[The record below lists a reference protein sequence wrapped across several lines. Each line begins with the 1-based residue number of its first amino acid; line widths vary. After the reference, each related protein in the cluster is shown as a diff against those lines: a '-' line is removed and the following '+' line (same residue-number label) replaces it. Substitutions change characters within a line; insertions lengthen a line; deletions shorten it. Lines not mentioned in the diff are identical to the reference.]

1 MSKAN
6 DARGTITRRSFLKST
21 GALAGAAA
29 LGGSALGISSL
40 QVKDEAFAAAG
51 EGEEQIFTT
60 SCRANCFQACML
72 KGHVRE
78 GKLTYMS
85 RGDFPEADEIYSGC
99 CLRGLSMHE
108 RSYSQTRIKYP
119 MRRAGERGSDQWE
132 RVSWEDAIKEISDKL
147 KEIQGKYGP
156 QSIAVDSA
164 TGNYAFLQGPYG
176 PRSIFGNAI
185 KGTLLNMCYDQA
197 FGYGTNRVVGG
208 GTWHYGNET
217 KTMLDAKHI
226 LVWGANPVYAQ
237 PQTWRIA
244 QFAKERGAKITCIDP
259 MFSATAARSDEYIPT
274 QAGSDLM
281 VALAMLNAVVSADR
295 IDEAYVKQYTTAPFL
310 IRKDNGLI
318 LRRSD
323 IEGGE
328 LASVRDAKTLN
339 TPGAMAKDPAYV
351 WDEAV
356 GAAALS
362 SECKTP
368 ALEGQYAVNGI
379 EVETVYSAL
388 KKRVAEYTIDRAV
401 EESGIPAEKIEELVR
416 IYVEEG
422 PIFLYAI
429 YGIDH
434 YRNGHLWSQTMA
446 ILHAL
451 TNNLSRPGSSVS
463 GFGAVLLD
471 ALPLNMKALMP
482 PSMTMGNPNLPQSA
496 FAETVLSGKYKGKDY
511 PIKAFI
517 AASSNAVSNFADQ
530 NTWIDKVIPSLE
542 YIVTCDT
549 EFTDT
554 ARYSD
559 MVLPVAF
566 WTEVEDLRPAGY
578 CNPFMVYC
586 EKMIDPLHEAKPDTE
601 IFALIAAQMGV
612 EKDLPMRD
620 PADWVDMLLDS
631 EGLRKMGITPEKMR
645 EVKAIRGAGKPDQ
658 PVVRGYNGK
667 PWPTPS
673 GRVELYCEMPVPR
686 VDYGQDWKAES
697 AKERFPYFKPPTE
710 NWKGSELKKKYPLSY
725 FQSHQRWRTHSQWFA
740 SKTLRELD
748 PEPLVYLS
756 RADAEE
762 RGIAEGDIVEVFN
775 DRGYVVI
782 KATITDAA
790 PAGFLHIPKGWQRN
804 QFIDGCYQNMTG
816 SESDPMAVNF
826 AFFDTLVDVR
836 KK

>member
-6 DARGTITRRSFLKST
+6 DACGGITRRGFLKST
-21 GALAGAAA
+21 GMLAGAAA
-29 LGGSALGISSL
+29 VGGAAAGLSTL
-40 QVKDEAFAAAG
+40 QVKEEALADAGDGDEQVFY
-51 EGEEQIFTT
+51 T

-72 KGHVRE
+72 KGHVRD
-78 GKLTYMS
+78 GKVTYMS
-85 RGDFPEADEIYSGC
+85 RGDFPEDVYSGC

-108 RSYSQTRIKYP
+108 RAYSQTRIKYP
-119 MRRAGERGSDQWE
+119 MRRVGERGGDQWE
-132 RVSWEDAIKEISDKL
+132 RISWEEAVQEIADSLTAIQE
-147 KEIQGKYGP
+147 KYGK
-156 QSIAVDSA
+156 QAVAVDSA

-185 KGTLLNMCYDQA
+185 QGTLLNMCYDQA
-197 FGYGTNRVVGG
+197 FGYGTNRVLGG

-217 KTMLDAKHI
+217 KTMLDARHI

-244 QFAKERGAKITCIDP
+244 QFAKERGAKVTCIDP
-259 MFSATAARSDEYIPT
+259 MFSATAARSDEYIPVRPGT
-274 QAGSDLM
+274 DLM
-281 VALAMLNAVVSADR
+281 VALAILNAIVSR
-295 IDEAYVKQYTTAPFL
+295 GLIDVDYVKRYTTAPFL
-310 IRKDNGLI
+310 IRKDTGLL

-328 LASVRDAKTLN
+328 MAAVRDAKTLN
-339 TPGAMAKDPAYV
+339 TPGSMAKDPACV

-356 GAAALS
+356 GAWALGT
-362 SECKTP
+362 ECETP
-368 ALEGQYAVNGI
+368 ALEGSFDVEGI
-379 EVETVYSAL
+379 EVQTVYSAL
-388 KKRVAEYTIDRAV
+388 KQHVAEYTVDRAAEV
-401 EESGIPAEKIEELVR
+401 SQIPADKIEELVR
-416 IYVEEG
+416 IYAEDG
-422 PIFLYAI
+422 PVFLYAI

-471 ALPLNMKALMP
+471 ALPLNMTALMP
-482 PSMTMGNPNLPQSA
+482 PSMTLGNSTLPQSA
-496 FAETVLSGKYKGKDY
+496 FAEVVLSGMYKNESY
-511 PIKAFI
+511 PLKAFI

-530 NTWIDKVIPSLE
+530 NTWIDKVVPSLE
-542 YIVTCDT
+542 FILTLDT

-559 MVLPVAF
+559 IVLPVAW

-578 CNPFMVYC
+578 CNPFMVHC
-586 EKMIDPLHEAKPDTE
+586 EKMTDPLYEAKPDTE
-601 IFALIAAQMGV
+601 AFALIAEKMGV
-612 EKDLPMRD
+612 GDDLPLRD
-620 PADWVDMLLDS
+620 PSEWVDLLLDS
-631 EGLRKMGITPEKMR
+631 DGLRKMGITPEKMR
-645 EVKAIRGAGKPDQ
+645 EVKAVRGAGSADKP
-658 PVVRGYNGK
+658 VIRGNGGK

-673 GRVELYCEMPVPR
+673 GRVELYCEIPVPR
-686 VDYGQDWKAES
+686 VDYGQKWQEEA
-697 AKERFPYFKPPTE
+697 AKEHFPYFKPPTE
-710 NWKGSELKKKYPLSY
+710 NYYESELKKKYPLSY

-748 PEPLVYLS
+748 PEPLAYLS
-756 RADAEE
+756 REDAEE

-775 DRGYVVI
+775 DRGHVVI

-790 PAGFLHIPKGWQRN
+790 PKGFLHIPKGWQRN
-804 QFIDGCYQNMTG
+804 QFIEGSYQNMTS
-816 SESDPMAVNF
+816 SECDPLSVNF

-836 KK
+836 KQ